1 MLKIKPEKF
10 EGKIS
15 VDELNS
21 QAAKKSGNPEAK
33 WPARGDLEFKDVV
46 LRYRPD
52 CETVLKGLTFKL
64 KAGEKLGIIG
74 RTGAGKSTLTLAIS
88 RLIEIEKGSVTVD
101 GQNIQDVELDY
112 LRSRITVI
120 P

>member
-1 MLKIKPEKF
+1 MLKIKPENF
-10 EGKIS
+10 EGK
-15 VDELNS
+15 VTEGELNS

-33 WPARGDLEFKDVV
+33 WPAKGDLEFKDVI
-46 LRYRPD
+46 LKYRPE
-52 CETVLKGLTFKL
+52 CENVLKGLSFKL

-88 RLIEIEKGSVTVD
+88 RLIEIESGSVTVD
-101 GQNIQDVELDY
+101 GQNIRDVDLDY
-112 LRSRITVI
+112 LRSKITVI